1 MTEVEAKSEAPSE
14 PTESETKE
22 VSSPEQKSEEE
33 KSVKSEEK
41 NDTESVTLSSESKD
55 KVIFL
60 SADEAKVP
68 SKVTLDEASA
78 DDGPPGLIMANG
90 EINWNCPCLG
100 GMAVGPCGVEFREA
114 FSCFHY
120 STADPKGSDCI
131 EKFADM
137 QVCMAQYPE
146 LYDKKDEPDPNETEA
161 KPAAEGEAA
170 AAATNNDDKTEA
182 AADSSEQKSDTS
194 LRTPSSE
201 ESEKP
206 ANLIASEPSPPSP
219 TPSSESSSPSP
230 TPSS

>member
-146 LYDKKDEPDPNETEA
+146 LYDKKDEPDPNETDA

-170 AAATNNDDKTEA
+170 TNNDDKTES